1 MKQQLENLR
10 NRMDA
15 LTLRERVSV
24 FATAIALLATVWYLG
39 LMQPLAQEAEL
50 LRGEIQTLSMRVDA
64 VNRDLDAQML
74 QFAGT
79 GTATRNRL
87 ALIQQRIDEVN
98 ETLGDYAAELIDPTE
113 MAQVLEGVLER
124 QTSLRLVRMR
134 NLGGEVLSATGEDE
148 DAATLYK
155 HGLEIEFEGSYL
167 ACLEYLK
174 ELEALPWRLYWQL
187 FELQSQDY
195 PTNLI
200 RIHVSTLSLDEEWI
214 GV

>member
-1 MKQQLENLR
+1 MTQQLEALR
-10 NRMDA
+10 SRMDA

-24 FATAIALLATVWYLG
+24 FATAIALLGTAWYVG
-39 LMQPLAQEAEL
+39 LMQPLAQEAEI
-50 LRGEIQTLSMRVDA
+50 LRGEIQTLSMRVDT
-64 VNRDLDAQML
+64 VNRDLEAQML
-74 QFAGT
+74 QFSGS
-79 GTATRNRL
+79 GVATRNRL
-87 ALIQQRIDEVN
+87 ALIQRRIDEVN

-113 MAQVLEGVLER
+113 MAHVLEGVLER

-134 NLGGEVLSATGEDE
+134 NLGGEVLSATGEE
-148 DAATLYK
+148 DGATLYK

-174 ELEALPWRLYWQL
+174 DLEALPWRLYWQL

>member
-1 MKQQLENLR
+1 VKQKLEALR
-10 NRMDA
+10 SRMDA

-24 FATAIALLATVWYLG
+24 FATAIALLGTTWYLG
-39 LMQPLAQEAEL
+39 FMQPLAQEAEI

-74 QFAGT
+74 QFAGS
-79 GTATRNRL
+79 GVATRNRL

-98 ETLGDYAAELIDPTE
+98 ETLGDYATELIDPTE
-113 MAQVLEGVLER
+113 MAHVLEGVLER

-134 NLGGEVLSATGEDE
+134 NLGGEVLSATGEE
-148 DAATLYK
+148 NGATLYK

-174 ELEALPWRLYWQL
+174 DLEALPWRLYWQL